1 MTVSSWSWLVLVTRE
16 SWRGGRVVKRD
27 GMDASVGMLIV
38 VVVGSGNGVFL
49 MRRVEDS
56 PRCSVV
62 AARVLCG
69 NRILRRD
76 FPDAATIGM
85 GSLIFFFL

>member
-1 MTVSSWSWLVLVTRE
+1 MDSSLGIVL
-16 SWRGGRVVKRD
+16 
-27 GMDASVGMLIV
+27 V
-38 VVVGSGNGVFL
+38 VVVDSGDEFL
-49 MRRVEDS
+49 MRRVVEAS

-62 AARVLCG
+62 VASDAAARVLCG

-85 GSLIFFFL
+85 GSQIIFLGAI